1 MNKINLKKNME
12 DSKTK
17 KFPLQ
22 ICQDEEI
29 TNKFRSLHT
38 ELVNKVIAFCKEN
51 NIVVDEFHLNADG
64 LQGSI
69 PYGEWES
76 CTDSAFSM
84 IKFTD
89 EYNDVV
95 SMKKH
100 VNEDEWK
107 RIKFEQENFLFS
119 I

>member
-1 MNKINLKKNME
+1 MKMTKNME
-12 DSKTK
+12 VSVTDK

-51 NIVVDEFHLNADG
+51 NIGVDEFHLNADG

-69 PYGEWES
+69 PYGEWKS

-89 EYNDVV
+89 EYKDCI
-95 SMKKH
+95 SCKKI
-100 VNEDEWK
+100 VDNNEWK
-107 RIKFEQENFLFS
+107 RIKLEQENYLFS